1 MDGRIMSLPATGG
14 RVRSLPTRCR
24 SLRPDAELTLDD
36 VVIKNQ
42 VGCRPENGRAMFWP
56 DTGGHTP
63 WREEI
68 GVQENAAGQM
78 RDPQDVG

>member
-1 MDGRIMSLPATGG
+1 
-14 RVRSLPTRCR
+14 
-24 SLRPDAELTLDD
+24 
-36 VVIKNQ
+36 
-42 VGCRPENGRAMFWP
+42 MFWP